1 MKSYR
6 LYFIVAVVLMVAFA
20 TLSKFEDR
28 QFFRSLDFAVTVKVQ
43 ERIDKSAHL
52 RLSSLVGNVMEGATF
67 VATPGFTSA
76 AIITL
81 TFLAVYDRKRKRFR
95 LTGAVIPIGFVLIL
109 LAEIFGK
116 TIIHHPS
123 PPFGMIK
130 HPTTVFPAAY
140 VNEQYSYPSGHAA
153 RAVYIAIVSVWLY
166 WRARALQKG
175 DGTSVHIIIPM
186 TLAILYVVFVAV
198 SRVYLGQHWF
208 TDVAGGLLLGA
219 GVGSFIPFFLR

>member
-166 WRARALQKG
+166 WRARAFQKG